1 MMSKLRYLIVI
12 MTIPIAFS
20 QDFDDSFLESLPED
34 IQEDVLER
42 VESNSD
48 KEKPSFLRNS
58 IVSSELEKKELDDLK
73 KRIEEDLK
81 YLEEKIEGEEDDS
94 LFKELPLFGEDFFR
108 TIQSTF
114 MPINEPNLDSSYV
127 LDSRDV
133 LEIQTIGDDNFIESF
148 PVARD
153 GSITVS
159 DVGKIFV
166 AGLTLGD
173 ASAVIK
179 ARIENSY
186 IGTSAYVSLVSIRDI
201 NVLVSG
207 NAFNPGIY
215 TISGN
220 SNILHAVSVAGGIND
235 FGSYREINLIR
246 DEKVIETLDL
256 YDVLITGE
264 LNFNSRLRTGDII
277 FVKPTNNIVSIDGAV
292 KRPARYEL
300 LDGQNLGDVFK
311 YANGLKKEAD
321 LKNIN
326 LERYLDNS
334 VKSIPVVN
342 ISQFD
347 EIPANDG
354 DKILIREHSFRK
366 IKVSG
371 AVINPGTYIMTEG
384 STIKDVISKAGGY
397 TDSAYP
403 FGAVYENQD
412 ALIINK
418 KAKEILYE
426 DFIDN
431 IITLSQQNPDG
442 GFNFSAFIDLTEKL
456 KKTKPNGRMVIDL
469 LDEESSNDIYVK
481 DGDFITIPEQPNHVY
496 VYGEVSSEGAIQYNL
511 DESVEEYIN
520 KSGGYKE
527 TADKVAVY
535 IMQPNGNT
543 QRYDLQ
549 RSLFESQRRG
559 LEIYP
564 GSIIFIPRKIDSSAS
579 RRIATQAYVSI
590 LGNLGIALASLSNLS
605 D

>member
-1 MMSKLRYLIVI
+1 MSKLRYLIVI

-300 LDGQNLGDVFK
+300 IDGQNLGDVFK

>member
-1 MMSKLRYLIVI
+1 MNKLKYLIAALI
-12 MTIPIAFS
+12 IPVAFS
-20 QDFDDSFLESLPED
+20 QDFDDSFLDSLPED

-58 IVSSELEKKELDDLK
+58 IISSELEKKELEDLK

-81 YLEEKIEGEEDDS
+81 YLEEKIEDEEDDS
-94 LFKELPLFGEDFFR
+94 LFKELPLFGEDFFK

-133 LEIQTIGDDNFIESF
+133 LEIQTIGDDSFIENF

-153 GSITVS
+153 GSITIEE
-159 DVGKIFV
+159 VGKIYV
-166 AGLTLGD
+166 AGLSLED
-173 ASAVIK
+173 ASSVIK

-207 NAFNPGIY
+207 NAFNPGVY
-215 TISGN
+215 TMSGN
-220 SNILHAVSVAGGIND
+220 SSVLHAVSVAGGIND

-246 DEKVIETLDL
+246 DENVIETLDL

-264 LNFNSRLRTGDII
+264 LNFKSRLRTGDIV
-277 FVKPTNNIVSIDGAV
+277 FVNPTNNIVSIDGAV
-292 KRPARYEL
+292 KRPARYEM
-300 LDGQNLGDVFK
+300 LDEQSLGDVFK

-321 LKNIN
+321 LNNIN
-326 LERYLDNS
+326 LERYLDDS
-334 VKSIPVVN
+334 VRSIPIVN

-347 EIPANDG
+347 EIPAKDG

-412 ALIINK
+412 ALVINK
-418 KAKEILYE
+418 RAKEILYE

-442 GFNFSAFIDLTEKL
+442 GFNFTAFIDLTEKL
-456 KKTKPNGRMVIDL
+456 KKTKPNGRMVVDL
-469 LDEESSNDIYVK
+469 LDDESSNDIYVK

-496 VYGEVSSEGAIQYNL
+496 VYGEVSSEGAIQFEF
-511 DESVEEYIN
+511 DESIEEYIN

-527 TADKVAVY
+527 TADKLAVY

-549 RSLFESQRRG
+549 RNLFESQRRN

-564 GSIIFIPRKIDSSAS
+564 GSIIFIPRKIDNSAA